1 MNLKDKLLSVKDSNK
16 IYLVKVNLT
25 AKKKP
30 KK

>member
-1 MNLKDKLLSVKDSNK
+1 MSLKDKLLSMKDSNK

-25 AKKKP
+25 KKKP